1 MIDQGWRLG
10 FLACGWLMFCGCQG
24 MMPVDP
30 PAGPYAASAG
40 PYPEPTVVPQAEPP
54 VARQTSVRPAEI
66 QQSKLQ
72 QPEIQ
77 QAQYQQAQFQQA
89 QYQQAQYQKDSA
101 PGATPSDT
109 DRTAAAEP
117 PVGGTPGQSPEEIP
131 PPPVAVATG
140 PLELSQVVDSVIR
153 SYPLLRLAMQERQV
167 ADGKQLAAWGEF
179 DLGVKAFSISGPLGF
194 YDNYRNGLALEQ
206 PTFGGGYL
214 YGGYKLGRGTFQP
227 WYKER
232 QTNDGGEF
240 ALGFGA
246 PLLKNRAIDERRA
259 KLFDAELARGAVEP
273 VVQAQVLDF
282 VRLAT
287 QAYWTWVA
295 SGQVLEARE
304 ELLRLAQ
311 ARVEQIE
318 QRVLAGDAPVITRI
332 NNDQL
337 IAARE
342 TKVIESRRKL
352 QMAAIK
358 LSLFWRAAGQQPIV
372 PPAAQLP
379 GSFPAAFPPNAEQ
392 VQQDIAQALASRP
405 ELVELELVAERTR
418 VELAKAENSM
428 LPKLDLMLMASKDVG
443 ARATKTGD
451 KTPFEL
457 EAGLVGEVPVQR
469 REARGKIQAAQGKL
483 AQIQSKREFVMN
495 KITAEVQDAVSALQA
510 AYGGMQRAET
520 NLRLARQTMQLGR
533 QQFDAGD
540 ISLVD
545 LNIYEQASTDA
556 QFLLIA
562 ANADFFIALADYRAA
577 LALDPQ
583 ASGTVQ
589 E

>member
-1 MIDQGWRLG
+1 MSDQRWKLGW
-10 FLACGWLMFCGCQG
+10 LACGWLLLCGCRG
-24 MMPVDP
+24 TMPVEP
-30 PAGPYAASAG
+30 SASPYAAG
-40 PYPEPTVVPQAEPP
+40 PEGRVAEAPQVAAADT
-54 VARQTSVRPAEI
+54 ARQSGSPAPPSQAVPNGPSHTGLETSSSIR
-66 QQSKLQ
+66 
-72 QPEIQ
+72 
-77 QAQYQQAQFQQA
+77 
-89 QYQQAQYQKDSA
+89 
-101 PGATPSDT
+101 
-109 DRTAAAEP
+109 
-117 PVGGTPGQSPEEIP
+117 PVGYLQESSPPNPDADRLNRPRPDAASPEEIP
-131 PPPVAVATG
+131 PPPGPVVSG
-140 PLELSQVVDSVIR
+140 EPGSSGEPGGSGQPLELSQVVDSVIR

-273 VVQAQVLDF
+273 AVQAQVLDF

-287 QAYWTWVA
+287 QSYWTWVA

-311 ARVEQIE
+311 ARVDQIE
-318 QRVLAGDAPVITRI
+318 QRVLAGDVPTITRI

-358 LSLFWRAAGQQPIV
+358 LSLFWRAAGEQPIV

-379 GSFPAAFPPNAEQ
+379 KSFPAAFPPNADQ
-392 VQQDIAQALASRP
+392 VRQDIAQALASRP
-405 ELVELELVAERTR
+405 ELVELELAAERTR
-418 VELAKAENSM
+418 VELAKAENSL
-428 LPKLDLMLMASKDVG
+428 LPKLDLMLLASKDVG

-457 EAGLVGEVPVQR
+457 EAGLYGEVPVQR

-495 KITAEVQDAVSALQA
+495 KITAEVQDALSALQA

-545 LNIYEQASTDA
+545 LNIYEQATTDA

-562 ANADFFIALADYRAA
+562 AHADFFIALADYRAA
-577 LALDPQ
+577 LALDPRVD
-583 ASGTVQ
+583 GTTQ
-589 E
+589 D